1 MSKSIILSFFLLVNL
16 VAQSQSPAE
25 APYKQFPTVP
35 PFKLLL
41 TDSLTQYGKEDLPKR
56 KATLIMLFS
65 PECDHCRHQTD
76 SILANI
82 KSFKNIQIVM
92 ASVLPFDYIRRFYAE
107 YKLDQYP
114 NIVVGRDSQFLL
126 PGFFQSHS
134 LPVLGLYDKKK
145 NLIEVMEGTIPVATL
160 LSKFSK

>member
-1 MSKSIILSFFLLVNL
+1 MLKSTLLFLFINIGSCVF
-16 VAQSQSPAE
+16 SQSPPE

-35 PFKLLL
+35 PFNILL

-56 KATLIMLFS
+56 KAALIMLFS

-76 SILANI
+76 SILANM
-82 KSFKNIQIVM
+82 KRFKNIQIVM
-92 ASVLPFDYIRRFYAE
+92 ASVLPFDYIRRFYVE

-114 NIVVGRDSQFLL
+114 NIVVGRDSRFLL

-145 NLIEVMEGTIPVATL
+145 NLIEVVEGTMPVPTL

>member
-1 MSKSIILSFFLLVNL
+1 MRKSIFLLPFLLINWMAI
-16 VAQSQSPAE
+16 AQSPSV
-25 APYKQFPTVP
+25 APYQQFPTVP
-35 PFKLLL
+35 PFKILL

-56 KATLIMLFS
+56 KSALIMLFS

-82 KSFKNIQIVM
+82 DRFKDIQIVM
-92 ASVLPFDYIRRFYAE
+92 ASVLPFDYIKRFYVE

-145 NLIEVMEGTIPVATL
+145 NLIEVAEGTLPLSVL
-160 LSKFSK
+160 LSKFRK

>member
-1 MSKSIILSFFLLVNL
+1 MLKSTLLFLFINIGSCVF
-16 VAQSQSPAE
+16 SQSPPE

-35 PFKLLL
+35 PFNILL

-56 KATLIMLFS
+56 KAALIMLFS

-76 SILANI
+76 SILANM

-92 ASVLPFDYIRRFYAE
+92 ASVLPFDYIRRFYVE

-114 NIVVGRDSQFLL
+114 NIVVGRDSRFLL

-145 NLIEVMEGTIPVATL
+145 NLIEVVEGTMPVPTL